1 MDEMCVSDW
10 GHVLHYSVNLTSL
23 NFLKGVSPP
32 PPLEPHLVNL
42 VVLITLLVK
51 HLTNP
56 LWDAGSN
63 SGTTFMFDTHLFHFH
78 INLDSN
84 TCFKYSFQEEGKIVH
99 NKAHNFINNTYNLQT
114 ILIVSCKTKFSK
126 HKREQK
132 FDLIYLKFPY

>member
-1 MDEMCVSDW
+1 M
-10 GHVLHYSVNLTSL
+10 
-23 NFLKGVSPP
+23 
-32 PPLEPHLVNL
+32 LVQIL
-42 VVLITLLVK
+42 VQPSCL
-51 HLTNP
+51 
-56 LWDAGSN
+56 
-63 SGTTFMFDTHLFHFH
+63 THLFHFH

>member
-1 MDEMCVSDW
+1 MLVQILVQPSC
-10 GHVLHYSVNLTSL
+10 LT
-23 NFLKGVSPP
+23 
-32 PPLEPHLVNL
+32 H
-42 VVLITLLVK
+42 
-51 HLTNP
+51 
-56 LWDAGSN
+56 
-63 SGTTFMFDTHLFHFH
+63 TFSTSTS
-78 INLDSN
+78 IWN

>member
-1 MDEMCVSDW
+1 
-10 GHVLHYSVNLTSL
+10 
-23 NFLKGVSPP
+23 
-32 PPLEPHLVNL
+32 
-42 VVLITLLVK
+42 
-51 HLTNP
+51 
-56 LWDAGSN
+56 
-63 SGTTFMFDTHLFHFH
+63 MFDTHLFHFH

-84 TCFKYSFQEEGKIVH
+84 TCFKNSFQEEGKIVH

>member
-1 MDEMCVSDW
+1 MNGDVCVRLRACSP
-10 GHVLHYSVNLTSL
+10 LLCEFNK
-23 NFLKGVSPP
+23 FEFFKGGLSPTP
-32 PPLEPHLVNL
+32 FRATPGL
-42 VVLITLLVK
+42 VLITLLVK